1 MDQSNPKGGNAAEAN
16 TDGCDPF
23 VIDLPADFGKAST
36 NGHAAAGREAS
47 HPAAAFPML
56 MVAHHLSAEPGD
68 EIALYVTEW
77 SKWEGLR
84 RFGARYGINIVAPN
98 PVTER
103 DGTRFEELEAV
114 PHNVAVMLC
123 PDLDG
128 VTQSEV
134 AEFVAESVLY
144 DIADPEAALAQLTKE
159 ADDRKRERSR
169 RQQALRAVSVA
180 PHTAYSLAEI
190 ERGCGPHVAEAARE
204 MIERHN
210 RDTWNMGAAARKH
223 RREEHNY
230 LVSAAELVGQ
240 GVAVESIEALTAAT
254 TEDYSAAWAE
264 LAEARALHKSG
275 GAAALGDPVSK
286 RWRTLDDLDDLPGT
300 DWLVN
305 KLLPAAS
312 LTHLVGMSQSLKS
325 FIALDMA
332 LSLAT
337 GTPFAGSPRFGV
349 TAPVPVLYV
358 VGEGA
363 RGIGKRVRAWC
374 KQRGI
379 DRRRVGAN
387 LTVLE
392 GAAQLGSQRDMDAV
406 AEKVTETRAALV
418 VFDTQARCTVG
429 LEENS
434 ATDQG
439 RAVAQLDT
447 LMRRTGAAALVLHH
461 TTKADPRNARGTV
474 AWLNAVDVQ
483 LIALRE
489 DPKAMEVVIE
499 IGKMKDDAVEGPYPF
514 TVAKVALGD
523 GEDSLVIAP
532 GADPM
537 QADGPDQPME
547 KWTGPGSAFV
557 KPILALAQ
565 EHCIPGEGL
574 TQTRLAKAA
583 AEVIREERTVTGK
596 ARRVR
601 RVCSFNTAEAAIKLL
616 CEHGKLIVSR
626 QDPLGHTYH
635 EPAEY
640 PPPDPTAING
650 LTPPGS
656 AAEATA
662 SDGSSPAA

>member
-1 MDQSNPKGGNAAEAN
+1 MKNTPPGAKEASASAGGRNGRDPFNAADPQGADAIREPL
-16 TDGCDPF
+16 TDESVQCETA
-23 VIDLPADFGKAST
+23 L
-36 NGHAAAGREAS
+36 
-47 HPAAAFPML
+47 AFPML
-56 MVAHHLSAEPGD
+56 MVADRLGADPGD
-68 EIALYVTEW
+68 EIALYVTEPSNW
-77 SKWEGLR
+77 DALR
-84 RFGARYGINIVAPN
+84 QFGRRHCIEIVAPN
-98 PVTER
+98 AVTER
-103 DGTRFEELEAV
+103 EGTRFEELGAV
-114 PHNVAVMLC
+114 PSSVATLLC
-123 PDLDG
+123 PDLEG
-128 VTQSEV
+128 TTRAEV
-134 AEFVAESVLY
+134 AEFVADSMLY
-144 DIADPEAALAQLTKE
+144 DIADPEAELAALTAQVE
-159 ADDRKRERSR
+159 ARKRERSCQ
-169 RQQALRAVSVA
+169 QQALRKISVPA
-180 PHTAYSLAEI
+180 HTTYSLAEV
-190 ERGCGPHVAEAARE
+190 ERGCGTDVADAARQ
-204 MIERHN
+204 MIERLN

-230 LVSAAELVGQ
+230 LVTAAELVVQ
-240 GVAVESIEALTAAT
+240 GVAVEYIKALTAAT
-254 TEDYSAAWAE
+254 TEDYSAAWAA
-264 LAEARALHKSG
+264 LAEARALHKAG

-286 RWRTLDDLDDLPGT
+286 RWRTLDELDALPGT

-305 KLLPAAS
+305 RLLPAAS

-337 GTPFAGSPRFGV
+337 GTPFAGSPPFGV

-358 VGEGA
+358 VGEGV

-379 DRRRVGAN
+379 DRRLVRAN
-387 LTVLE
+387 FTLLE

-406 AEKVTETRAALV
+406 AEKVTETSAALV

-447 LMRRTGAAALVLHH
+447 LMRRTGVAVLVLHH
-461 TTKADPRNARGTV
+461 TTKADPRNARGSV

-489 DPKAMEVVIE
+489 DPKAMAVVIE
-499 IGKMKDDAVEGPYPF
+499 VGKMKDDAVEGPYPLM
-514 TVAKVALGD
+514 VAKVELGA

-537 QADGPDQPME
+537 QADWPDQPME
-547 KWTGPGSAFV
+547 KWTGPGAAFV

-583 AEVIREERTVTGK
+583 AEVIREERTVSGK
-596 ARRVR
+596 ARQVR

-626 QDPLGHTYH
+626 VDPLGHTYH

-640 PPPDPTAING
+640 PPPDPAAINA
-650 LTPPGS
+650 LTPPAS
-656 AAEATA
+656 SSEATV
-662 SDGSSPAA
+662 SDDSPPAA